1 MNRIYKLK
9 FDKRRNEL
17 VVVSEITA
25 GMGKEKSTGH
35 IADLA
40 ALSPFRKLLGT
51 LTPVA
56 LLTGLIAG
64 LLPAM
69 VLAADLPTGGQ
80 IVGGQGSIST
90 SGNQMTIHQQTQ
102 NMATNWHSF
111 DIGKNNTVQFVQP
124 DSSSVALNRV
134 TGASGSQIMG
144 TLKANGQ
151 VFILNPNGV
160 LFGKDARVNV
170 GGLVASTKNISTA
183 DFMKGQYSLSGSG
196 NPGAQV
202 VNQGSLTT
210 TKGGYIVL
218 AGERVSNSG
227 TVTTPGGKTVLAAG
241 KTVTLQLDNGG
252 LTSVSVNGSVVN
264 ALVENRGLI
273 SATNGQVYLTAKGQD
288 MLLNTVVNNSGTVE
302 AKGLASRGGEIVLNG
317 GDSGVVSQSGHLLA
331 GSQTGQGGKI
341 TLEGQNIHLAGG
353 SLTSATGKT
362 GGGEVYVGGG
372 WQGQD
377 SRIKNASKVV
387 MDKTAT
393 VDVSATDAGN
403 GGTAVL
409 WSDDYTNFRGTVLAK
424 GGALSGNGGRVET
437 SSHRNLQAYGEVDA
451 SARAGR
457 GGDWLLDP
465 TDVTIVGSG
474 VDTGIGSATADGTD
488 IFTPT
493 ASGAQIL
500 NSSIVNQLNAG
511 ANVTVKTSGTDT
523 EGQTGN
529 ITVNAG
535 IVKTSGADAKL
546 TLLADNNISTADNI
560 AISASSGKLNLDLLA
575 GNTTNNASITLGKFI
590 NISLNGGDFLA
601 GAANPDNAVSLTY
614 SNNGQIH
621 GGNVTLNLTR
631 GLNGYAYKVQADN
644 DLTINGPVNGGT
656 GWSVPLS
663 FIAGGNL
670 EMNSPTS
677 ISLNAAETTNGG
689 GKVVISGD
697 KGVSLSTTDGDI
709 LLSAASAATNSV
721 NVSSVNGAVAM
732 SSGGNLTLVCATVTH
747 GAGQDIT
754 LEAAGKNSARVNIT
768 GSTINSNGG
777 NISIDHAAEGQAMTI
792 LISGSTL
799 NTSATNDASHKG
811 NITLSAYNPNV
822 DLTVSSLTS
831 TVRNGGAMIEIG
843 NNSNLTG
850 DNIATVTT
858 QDGSNGKGL
867 PLYMHGATLQAD
879 GNISLS
885 GVASGGATPAQLELR
900 GGGNSLTSVNG
911 NISLISDKSGVWI
924 DATGSSR
931 ANITSGGNMTI
942 SGSGGNNR
950 GVEITNA
957 VVSASKNLNVTGS
970 TAGGVNNGNGS
981 FGGVFLSGNVDLH
994 SPNGSLTGAE
1004 SNKVFSYSGG
1014 VVFGGPFSGTPSD
1027 IVFDGNFSIAGTSDV
1042 GRGGMRSGAGIYY
1055 GGKANVTFCGGN
1067 FVIRGTGRNMSTG
1080 MSGARAFENYRTTSD
1095 VQYINLEGGA
1105 NLNIILN
1112 TAGTPSL
1119 MAQAQ
1124 LGLPGHTAGYVFSG
1138 NGNVSINASNRQYGP
1153 DSATIQLNSLN
1164 NVGLNGSF
1172 NVNATNGLGTAILI
1186 TGYTT
1191 INLANANITGTGG
1204 SKGGEGIKI
1213 NSARGTVNLNNVT
1226 LRGVSLQNNGID
1238 VSGNTPISVIN
1249 SVLNGTT
1256 SANGVGVRLTGGSS
1270 YILDGASIT
1279 GKSVNGSAVSMT
1291 GPFTVNNG
1299 TSVTGTATGSGS
1311 GVSATGSMV
1320 TAHGDSVQING
1331 TAVSGNGIIL
1341 VGNTVLT
1348 GARLTGNATTGTGLN
1363 VSGNATLTN
1372 ATVSGETQ
1380 TGTGAVVSGK
1390 LTADDTTQVTGKAT
1404 QDGGTGVTLNGAVT
1418 GGKVDGTATSGTAV
1432 QIADGGVLTNAV
1444 VTGNATTGTGLNV
1457 SGNATLTNA
1466 TLNGSADSGVG
1477 VNIAGN
1483 LTTDSAT
1490 QVNGLASGGTGVNL
1504 GASLTGASVKGTS
1517 DTGAGVQLADH
1528 AVVTGAI
1535 LNGSSTS
1542 GDGMAVTGNV
1552 TLDDTSA
1559 TALKAS
1565 STSGTGLRLADN
1577 ANVSIQTITSV
1588 TQAKKDADGNPVL
1601 DADGN
1606 AVMETITTQAPVI
1619 TPVTLTG
1626 TSVQGTGVA
1635 TEGNVSVS
1643 GVVLNGSTTAD
1654 TGTGVSLGGNLTIAD
1669 NISGVT
1675 AGATGNGTAL
1685 VVNNA
1690 SIHSDGYTDSGKDFV
1705 INASVSGSGTA
1716 IKIQGSSQLDEVVLN
1731 GTATGGG
1738 TAVELGG
1745 KVTGAN
1751 ITGTSDSGNAVQI
1764 ADGGVLTNAVVTGN
1778 ATTGTGVNVSGN
1790 ATLTNATVSGE
1801 TQTGT
1806 GAVVSGKL
1814 TADDTTQ
1821 VTGKATQD
1829 GGTGVTLN
1837 GTVTGGKVDG
1847 VSGQGTGLQ
1856 LADNAVVTD
1865 ATLKGTSTSGSG
1877 VAVTGNISLDDTT
1890 AAALN
1895 ATSGSGAGL
1904 SLEDS
1909 ANVSI
1914 VSITTVM
1921 QEKKGPDGN
1930 TVADATGNPVM
1941 ETITMTTPVTTPVTL
1956 TGISQSGS
1964 GVATSGNVSISGV
1977 VLNGSSTS
1985 AGGSGA
1991 TLGGNL
1997 TIADDISG
2005 ITVNAT
2011 GNGTGLVMDNV
2022 TVNADGYTS
2031 TGKNFVINASTSDSS
2046 GTAIRT
2052 QGNNQLAG
2060 VTLNGSA
2067 DNGGTA
2073 VVLGGQV
2080 SGASVTG
2087 TSDSGTAVR
2096 VSDTR
2101 LTNTVVTGNATGNGT
2116 GVALSGAVS
2125 LDKTTAEALNAVS
2138 SGGTGLSLE
2147 QSANVIVTGLDA
2159 ATTAE
2164 LKGISQSGSGITTA
2178 GNVAI
2183 RGIVL
2188 NGSTST
2194 SGVGVTL
2201 GGNLTIGDH
2210 VSRVTAGATGSGTAL
2225 VIDNA
2230 TLQAN
2235 GYAGT
2240 NKGPVILADASGTG
2254 GTAVK
2259 IQGDNQLNDV
2269 AIVGCATSDG
2279 GTGVLLDGQVTGA
2292 NISGTAGSGTAVV
2305 VTDGTI
2311 ISGGIV
2317 KGGSHSGTGLA
2328 TDGNVTLNNAL
2339 ISGDAQGDSGT
2350 GVSLNGSITG
2360 GTVNGTSTSGD
2371 AVRIKDALLT
2381 GTEVN
2386 GVSQSGAGV
2395 KTQGNVTLKSTGLS
2409 ATSENG
2415 ITDLDVSG
2423 ALNRDQYSVIN
2434 ADRIA
2439 GQENI
2444 HVLQPDTPP
2453 SPGEGGATGSG
2464 DNATPDTGDS
2474 GGVAGG
2480 DTGAGESGGAVTPP
2494 SGGTGGDAGNNG
2506 NTGSA
2511 TGSEGSLPDNN
2522 TAQPGGAPGPAI
2534 REQILVSALRQQ
2546 AVNAQ
2551 VTRMNQAAQDGFH
2564 SAATPVV
2571 PVTGYQAKPQNVEI
2585 SLCDGDS
2592 CQPESLDAARPAE
2605 GVVTSSGK

>member
-40 ALSPFRKLLGT
+40 SLSSFRKLLGT

-56 LLTGLIAG
+56 LLTGLISG

-183 DFMKGQYSLSGSG
+183 DFMKGQYTLSGNG

-210 TKGGYIVL
+210 AKGGYIVL

-227 TVTTPGGKTVLAAG
+227 TVTTPSGKTVLAAG

-273 SATNGQVYLTAKGQD
+273 SAPNGQVYLTAKGQD

-302 AKGLASRGGEIVLNG
+302 AKGLASRGGEIVLSG

-331 GSQTGQGGKI
+331 DSQTGQGGKI
-341 TLEGQNIHLAGG
+341 TLEGQNIHLSGG

-372 WQGQD
+372 WQGKD
-377 SRIKNASKVV
+377 SHIRNASKVV

-393 VDVSATDAGN
+393 ADVSATDAGN

-424 GGALSGNGGRVET
+424 GGSQSGNGGRVET
-437 SSHRNLQAYGEVDA
+437 SSHRNLHAYGEVDA
-451 SARAGR
+451 SARAGH

-465 TDVTIVGSG
+465 TDVTIVSTGGGNISETG
-474 VDTGIGSATADGTD
+474 KGTASSLDTDTD
-488 IFTPT
+488 HIFSPN
-493 ASGAQIL
+493 ASGAAIL
-500 NSSIVNQLNAG
+500 NSSIENQLNAG
-511 ANVTVKTSGTDT
+511 TNVTVKTSGTDT

-529 ITVNAG
+529 ITVNAS
-535 IVKTSGADAKL
+535 IVKTAGADAKL

-560 AISASSGKLNLDLLA
+560 AIGATTGKLNLDLLA

-631 GLNGYAYKVQADN
+631 GLNGYAYKVQADD
-644 DLTINGPVNGGT
+644 DLTINGPVNGNT
-656 GWSVPLS
+656 GWSIPLS

-831 TVRNGGAMIEIG
+831 TVRNGGAMIDIG

-850 DNIATVTT
+850 DNITTVAT

-879 GNISLS
+879 GDISLS
-885 GVASGGATPAQLELR
+885 GVSTGGATPAQLELR
-900 GGGNSLTSVNG
+900 GAGNSLKSTSG
-911 NISLISDKSGVWI
+911 DISLISDKSGVWI
-924 DATGSSR
+924 NATGSSR
-931 ANITSGGNMTI
+931 ANITSGGNITI
-942 SGSGGNNR
+942 SGNGGKKQ
-950 GVEITNA
+950 GVEVTNA
-957 VVSASKNLNVTGS
+957 IVSAHNNMNITGIS
-970 TAGGVNNGNGS
+970 SGNGNPS
-981 FGGVFLSGNVDLH
+981 TKHGGVFLFGNVSFSAQNGTLTGMENTSGLGSGIVMGLLYSGNTNL
-994 SPNGSLTGAE
+994 SFNGSF
-1004 SNKVFSYSGG
+1004 NING
-1014 VVFGGPFSGTPSD
+1014 VVNTTTHNGSPD
-1027 IVFDGNFSIAGTSDV
+1027 A
-1042 GRGGMRSGAGIYY
+1042 AGIYY
-1055 GGKANVTFCGGN
+1055 SGPTNISFSRGN
-1067 FVIRGTGRNMSTG
+1067 SVIEGRGNNMILG
-1080 MSGARAFENYRTTSD
+1080 M
-1095 VQYINLEGGA
+1095 GGA
-1105 NLNIILN
+1105 YTTAPQTIRNITLDNANLTMNLFSDSAFALN
-1112 TAGTPSL
+1112 QISEVSGTNYSV
-1119 MAQAQ
+1119 
-1124 LGLPGHTAGYVFSG
+1124 GLVFSG
-1138 NGNVSINASNRQYGP
+1138 NGNVSISGHNN
-1153 DSATIQLNSLN
+1153 DSDNQTMRLNYLDN
-1164 NVGLNGSF
+1164 TNLNGSF
-1172 NVNATNGLGTAILI
+1172 SVNAFNESGTAIILH
-1186 TGYTT
+1186 GKLNAGLVNAS
-1191 INLANANITGTGG
+1191 INGT
-1204 SKGGEGIKI
+1204 SGGEGY
-1213 NSARGTVNLNNVT
+1213 
-1226 LRGVSLQNNGID
+1226 GVQITTT
-1238 VSGNTPISVIN
+1238 SGNTSLGSSTITGISNTGDGIYIGGRN
-1249 SVLNGTT
+1249 IIITEGRLNGT
-1256 SANGVGVRLTGGSS
+1256 SLSGNKAGVALAGGSNFTLGDVS
-1270 YILDGASIT
+1270 VTGAAADGSAI
-1279 GKSVNGSAVSMT
+1279 SVNGT
-1291 GPFTVNNG
+1291 LTVNNG
-1299 TSVTGTATGSGS
+1299 TSLEGRATGSGN
-1311 GVSATGSMV
+1311 GVT
-1320 TAHGDSVQING
+1320 
-1331 TAVSGNGIIL
+1331 VSGNLTTANGGGIIL
-1341 VGNTVLT
+1341 N
-1348 GARLTGNATTGTGLN
+1348 
-1363 VSGNATLTN
+1363 
-1372 ATVSGETQ
+1372 
-1380 TGTGAVVSGK
+1380 
-1390 LTADDTTQVTGKAT
+1390 
-1404 QDGGTGVTLNGAVT
+1404 
-1418 GGKVDGTATSGTAV
+1418 GTATSG
-1432 QIADGGVLTNAV
+1432 DGIKVDGDTTLTNAV
-1444 VTGNATTGTGLNV
+1444 
-1457 SGNATLTNA
+1457 
-1466 TLNGSADSGVG
+1466 LNGSADSGTG

-1483 LTTDSAT
+1483 LTTDRAT
-1490 QVNGLASGGTGVNL
+1490 QVSGHAASGTGVRL
-1504 GASLTGASVKGTS
+1504 GAELAGASVKGSS
-1517 DTGAGVQLADH
+1517 DTGTGLQLADN
-1528 AVVTGAI
+1528 AVVTEAVLSGTSA
-1535 LNGSSTS
+1535 S
-1542 GDGMAVTGNV
+1542 GDGVAFTGKV
-1552 TLDDTSA
+1552 MLDDTSA
-1559 TALKAS
+1559 GALNAS
-1565 STSGTGLRLADN
+1565 STSGTGLKLADN

-1606 AVMETITTQAPVI
+1606 AVMETVTTQAPVI
-1619 TPVTLTG
+1619 TPVTLPG

-1643 GVVLNGSTTAD
+1643 GVVLNGGTTAD

-1669 NISGVT
+1669 DISGVT

-1716 IKIQGSSQLDEVVLN
+1716 IKTQGSSQLDEVMFN

-1745 KVTGAN
+1745 QVTGAN
-1751 ITGTSDSGNAVQI
+1751 I
-1764 ADGGVLTNAVVTGN
+1764 
-1778 ATTGTGVNVSGN
+1778 
-1790 ATLTNATVSGE
+1790 
-1801 TQTGT
+1801 
-1806 GAVVSGKL
+1806 
-1814 TADDTTQ
+1814 
-1821 VTGKATQD
+1821 
-1829 GGTGVTLN
+1829 
-1837 GTVTGGKVDG
+1837 
-1847 VSGQGTGLQ
+1847 
-1856 LADNAVVTD
+1856 
-1865 ATLKGTSTSGSG
+1865 
-1877 VAVTGNISLDDTT
+1877 
-1890 AAALN
+1890 
-1895 ATSGSGAGL
+1895 
-1904 SLEDS
+1904 
-1909 ANVSI
+1909 
-1914 VSITTVM
+1914 
-1921 QEKKGPDGN
+1921 
-1930 TVADATGNPVM
+1930 
-1941 ETITMTTPVTTPVTL
+1941 
-1956 TGISQSGS
+1956 
-1964 GVATSGNVSISGV
+1964 
-1977 VLNGSSTS
+1977 
-1985 AGGSGA
+1985 
-1991 TLGGNL
+1991 
-1997 TIADDISG
+1997 
-2005 ITVNAT
+2005 
-2011 GNGTGLVMDNV
+2011 
-2022 TVNADGYTS
+2022 
-2031 TGKNFVINASTSDSS
+2031 
-2046 GTAIRT
+2046 
-2052 QGNNQLAG
+2052 
-2060 VTLNGSA
+2060 
-2067 DNGGTA
+2067 
-2073 VVLGGQV
+2073 
-2080 SGASVTG
+2080 TG

-2096 VSDTR
+2096 VSDAR

-2147 QSANVIVTGLDA
+2147 QSANVSVAGLDA
-2159 ATTAE
+2159 VSTAE
-2164 LKGISQSGSGITTA
+2164 LKGLSQSGSGITTA

-2188 NGSTST
+2188 NGSAST
-2194 SGVGVTL
+2194 DSGVGVTL
-2201 GGNLTIGDH
+2201 GGNLTIGDD
-2210 VSRVTAGATGSGTAL
+2210 VSRVTAGTTGSSTAL

-2240 NKGPVILADASGTG
+2240 NKGPVILADASGAG
-2254 GTAVK
+2254 GTAVR

-2269 AIVGCATSDG
+2269 AIVGNASPDG
-2279 GTGVLLDGQVTGA
+2279 GTGVLLGGQVTGA
-2292 NISGTAGSGTAVV
+2292 NILGTAGSGTGVV
-2305 VTDGTI
+2305 VTDGTLMD
-2311 ISGGIV
+2311 GGTV
-2317 KGGSHSGTGLA
+2317 KGRSRNGTGLA
-2328 TDGNVTLNNAL
+2328 ADGNVTLNHAL
-2339 ISGDAQGDSGT
+2339 ISGDAQGDGGT

-2386 GVSQSGAGV
+2386 GVSQSGAGI
-2395 KTQGNVTLKSTGLS
+2395 KTQGNVTLSGVDLS
-2409 ATSENG
+2409 AASENG
-2415 ITDLDVSG
+2415 KAALDVSG
-2423 ALNRDQYSVIN
+2423 TLNHDQNTVMR
-2434 ADRIA
+2434 ADRVV

-2444 HVLQPDTPP
+2444 HELQPDTPP
-2453 SPGEGGATGSG
+2453 SPEEGG
-2464 DNATPDTGDS
+2464 N
-2474 GGVAGG
+2474 
-2480 DTGAGESGGAVTPP
+2480 
-2494 SGGTGGDAGNNG
+2494 AGNNG

-2511 TGSEGSLPDNN
+2511 TGGEGSIPENNVAQRGEAIGPD
-2522 TAQPGGAPGPAI
+2522 I
-2534 REQILVSALRQQ
+2534 RGQMTGQMFVSALHRQ

-2585 SLCDGDS
+2585 SLCDEDS

>member
-273 SATNGQVYLTAKGQD
+273 SASNGQVYLTAKGQD
-288 MLLNTVVNNSGTVE
+288 MLLNTVVNNSGTIE
-302 AKGLASRGGEIVLNG
+302 AKGLVSRGGEIVLNG
-317 GDSGVVSQSGHLLA
+317 GDSGVVSQSGQLLA
-331 GSQTGQGGKI
+331 DSQTGQGGKI
-341 TLEGQNIHLAGG
+341 TLEGQNIHLSGG

-372 WQGQD
+372 WQGKD
-377 SRIKNASKVV
+377 SRIRNASKVV

-393 VDVSATDAGN
+393 VDVSATEAGN

-424 GGALSGNGGRVET
+424 GGAQSGNGGRVET

-451 SARAGR
+451 SARAGY

-465 TDVTIVGSG
+465 TDVTIVSTGGGNISETG
-474 VDTGIGSATADGTD
+474 KGTTSSLDTDTD
-488 IFTPT
+488 HIFSPN
-493 ASGAQIL
+493 ASGAAIL
-500 NSSIVNQLNAG
+500 NSSIENQLNAG
-511 ANVTVKTSGTDT
+511 TNVTVKTSGTETD
-523 EGQTGN
+523 EQTGN
-529 ITVNAG
+529 ITVNAN
-535 IVKTSGADAKL
+535 IVKASGADTKL

-560 AISASSGKLNLDLLA
+560 AIGATTGKLNLDLLA

-601 GAANPDNAVSLTY
+601 GAANPANAVSLTY

-631 GLNGYAYKVQADN
+631 GLSGYAYKVQADN
-644 DLTINGPVNGGT
+644 NLTINGPVSGST
-656 GWSVPLS
+656 GWAAPLS

-689 GKVVISGD
+689 GRVVISGD

-732 SSGGNLTLVCATVTH
+732 SSGGNLTLVCATVAS
-747 GAGQDIT
+747 GAGRDVT
-754 LEAAGKNSARVNIT
+754 LNAAGKNSARVNIT

-777 NISIDHAAEGQAMTI
+777 NISIDHAAEGQAMTM

-822 DLTVSSLTS
+822 DLTVSSLVS

-850 DNIATVTT
+850 DNITTLTT

-867 PLYMHGATLQAD
+867 PLYMHGASLQAD

-885 GVASGGATPAQLELR
+885 GVSTGGATPAQLELR
-900 GGGNSLTSVNG
+900 GGGNTLNSVNG
-911 NISLISDKSGVWI
+911 NISLISDKSGVLI
-924 DATGSSR
+924 NATGSSR
-931 ANITSGGNMTI
+931 ANIISGGNITI
-942 SGSGGNNR
+942 SGNGGSALGVGIINASINATGNMNITGNSSSG
-950 GVEITNA
+950 
-957 VVSASKNLNVTGS
+957 VS
-970 TAGGVNNGNGS
+970 NGNGS
-981 FGGVFLSGNVDLH
+981 YGGVFLSGSVNLH
-994 SPNGSLTGAE
+994 SPNGSLAGTNT
-1004 SNKVFSYSGG
+1004 NKNLNYSGG
-1014 VVFGGPFSGTPSD
+1014 LVFGGPFSGVASN
-1027 IVFDGNFSIAGTSDV
+1027 IVFDGNFNLTGSSDI
-1042 GRGGMRSGAGIYY
+1042 GKNYLSAAGIYY
-1055 GGKANVTFCGGN
+1055 GGKANVTFSGGN
-1067 FVIRGTGRNMSTG
+1067 SVIRGTGKGFSAG
-1080 MSGARAFENYRTTSD
+1080 MSGARAFEGYRTTSD
-1095 VQYINLEGGA
+1095 VQYIKLESGA
-1105 NLNIILN
+1105 NLNVILK
-1112 TAGTPSL
+1112 AGSVPALLVSVES
-1119 MAQAQ
+1119 
-1124 LGLPGHTAGYVFSG
+1124 GFPNHTAGYVFSG
-1138 NGNVSINASNRQYGP
+1138 DGNVSINASNAGFGP
-1153 DSATIQLNSLN
+1153 DSSTLQVNSLDN
-1164 NVGLNGSF
+1164 TGLNGSF
-1172 NVNATNGLGTAILI
+1172 NVNATNALGTGILI
-1186 TGYTT
+1186 SGYTSL
-1191 INLANANITGTGG
+1191 NLVNATITGSGG
-1204 SKGGEGIKI
+1204 SRNGQGIVI
-1213 NSARGTVNLNNVT
+1213 NSKKGTVNLNNVT
-1226 LRGVSLQNNGID
+1226 LRGISSQNNGIN
-1238 VSGNTPISVIN
+1238 VSGNIPVNMTN
-1249 SVLNGTT
+1249 SVLNGTA
-1256 SANGVGVRLTGGSS
+1256 SANGVGVRLAGGSN
-1270 YILDGASIT
+1270 YILDGTSVT
-1279 GKSVNGSAVSMT
+1279 GVSANGSAVSMT
-1291 GPFTVNNG
+1291 GPLTVNNG
-1299 TSVTGTATGSGS
+1299 TSVTGTAAGKGN
-1311 GVSATGSMV
+1311 GVSVSGNLATVSGN
-1320 TAHGDSVQING
+1320 GIQITG
-1331 TAVSGNGIIL
+1331 TAVSGNG
-1341 VGNTVLT
+1341 VVVTGNTVLA
-1348 GARLTGNATTGTGLN
+1348 GAKLTGNATTGTGLN

-1380 TGTGAVVSGK
+1380 TGTGAVVSGT
-1390 LTADDTTQVTGKAT
+1390 LTADNTTQVTGAAT
-1404 QDGGTGVTLNGAVT
+1404 QDGGTGVKLGGTVT
-1418 GGKVDGTATSGTAV
+1418 GGKVDGTATSGNAV
-1432 QIADGGVLTNAV
+1432 QITDGGALTNAV

-1457 SGNATLTNA
+1457 S
-1466 TLNGSADSGVG
+1466 D
-1477 VNIAGN
+1477 
-1483 LTTDSAT
+1483 
-1490 QVNGLASGGTGVNL
+1490 
-1504 GASLTGASVKGTS
+1504 
-1517 DTGAGVQLADH
+1517 
-1528 AVVTGAI
+1528 
-1535 LNGSSTS
+1535 
-1542 GDGMAVTGNV
+1542 
-1552 TLDDTSA
+1552 
-1559 TALKAS
+1559 
-1565 STSGTGLRLADN
+1565 
-1577 ANVSIQTITSV
+1577 
-1588 TQAKKDADGNPVL
+1588 
-1601 DADGN
+1601 
-1606 AVMETITTQAPVI
+1606 
-1619 TPVTLTG
+1619 
-1626 TSVQGTGVA
+1626 
-1635 TEGNVSVS
+1635 
-1643 GVVLNGSTTAD
+1643 
-1654 TGTGVSLGGNLTIAD
+1654 
-1669 NISGVT
+1669 
-1675 AGATGNGTAL
+1675 
-1685 VVNNA
+1685 
-1690 SIHSDGYTDSGKDFV
+1690 
-1705 INASVSGSGTA
+1705 
-1716 IKIQGSSQLDEVVLN
+1716 
-1731 GTATGGG
+1731 
-1738 TAVELGG
+1738 
-1745 KVTGAN
+1745 
-1751 ITGTSDSGNAVQI
+1751 
-1764 ADGGVLTNAVVTGN
+1764 
-1778 ATTGTGVNVSGN
+1778 N

-1806 GAVVSGKL
+1806 GAVVNGKL

-1829 GGTGVTLN
+1829 GGTGVKLG

-1847 VSGQGTGLQ
+1847 VSRQGTGLQ

-1914 VSITTVM
+1914 VSITTVT

-1930 TVADATGNPVM
+1930 TVTDATGNPVM

-1997 TIADDISG
+1997 TIADNISG

-2011 GNGTGLVMDNV
+2011 GNGTGLVVDNV

-2031 TGKNFVINASTSDSS
+2031 TGKDFVINSSTSDSG

-2096 VSDTR
+2096 VSDAGLR
-2101 LTNTVVTGNATGNGT
+2101 NTVITGNATGNGT

-2201 GGNLTIGDH
+2201 GGNLTIDDH
-2210 VSRVTAGATGSGTAL
+2210 VSRVTAGATGNGTAL

-2235 GYAGT
+2235 GYAGK
-2240 NKGPVILADASGTG
+2240 NKGPVILATASEAG

-2269 AIVGCATSDG
+2269 AIVGNASPDG

-2311 ISGGIV
+2311 INGGTV
-2317 KGGSHSGTGLA
+2317 KGRSHNGTGLA
-2328 TDGNVTLNNAL
+2328 ADGNVTLNHAL

-2350 GVSLNGSITG
+2350 GVKI
-2360 GTVNGTSTSGD
+2360 
-2371 AVRIKDALLT
+2371 
-2381 GTEVN
+2381 
-2386 GVSQSGAGV
+2386 
-2395 KTQGNVTLKSTGLS
+2395 QGNVTLKSTELS

-2415 ITDLDVSG
+2415 VADLDVSG
-2423 ALNRDQYSVIN
+2423 SLSYDQLSVIN
-2434 ADRIA
+2434 ADRVA
-2439 GQENI
+2439 GRENI
-2444 HVLQPDTPP
+2444 HGPQPDTPP
-2453 SPGEGGATGSG
+2453 SPGGNGNGGNTV
-2464 DNATPDTGDS
+2464 PDTGGEGSVTGNNS
-2474 GGVAGG
+2474 GTA
-2480 DTGAGESGGAVTPP
+2480 ESGGGVTP
-2494 SGGTGGDAGNNG
+2494 S
-2506 NTGSA
+2506 
-2511 TGSEGSLPDNN
+2511 
-2522 TAQPGGAPGPAI
+2522 PG
-2534 REQILVSALRQQ
+2534 
-2546 AVNAQ
+2546 
-2551 VTRMNQAAQDGFH
+2551 
-2564 SAATPVV
+2564 
-2571 PVTGYQAKPQNVEI
+2571 
-2585 SLCDGDS
+2585 
-2592 CQPESLDAARPAE
+2592 E
-2605 GVVTSSGK
+2605 GVDTGRGGYGEWR

>member
-40 ALSPFRKLLGT
+40 SLSSFRKLLGT

-56 LLTGLIAG
+56 LLTGLISG

-183 DFMKGQYSLSGSG
+183 DFMKGQYTLSGNG

-210 TKGGYIVL
+210 AKGGYIVL

-227 TVTTPGGKTVLAAG
+227 TVTTPSGKTVLAAG

-273 SATNGQVYLTAKGQD
+273 SASNGQVYLTAKGQD
-288 MLLNTVVNNSGTVE
+288 MLLNTVVNNSGTIE
-302 AKGLASRGGEIVLNG
+302 AKGLVSRGGEIVLNG
-317 GDSGVVSQSGHLLA
+317 GDSGVVSQSGQLLA
-331 GSQTGQGGKI
+331 DSQTGQGGKI
-341 TLEGQNIHLAGG
+341 TLEGQNIHLSGG

-372 WQGQD
+372 WQGKD
-377 SRIKNASKVV
+377 SHIRNASKVV

-451 SARAGR
+451 SARAGH

-465 TDVTIVGSG
+465 TDVTIVSTGGGNISETG
-474 VDTGIGSATADGTD
+474 KGTTSSLDTDTD
-488 IFTPT
+488 HIFSPN
-493 ASGAQIL
+493 ASGAAIL
-500 NSSIVNQLNAG
+500 NSSIENQLNAG
-511 ANVTVKTSGTDT
+511 TNVTVKTSGTETD
-523 EGQTGN
+523 GQTGN
-529 ITVNAG
+529 ITVNAS
-535 IVKTSGADAKL
+535 IVKTSGVDTKL

-560 AISASSGKLNLDLLA
+560 AIGATTGKLNLDLLA

-822 DLTVSSLTS
+822 DLTVSSLTR

-850 DNIATVTT
+850 DNITTVAT

-867 PLYMHGATLQAD
+867 PLYMHGASLQAD

-885 GVASGGATPAQLELR
+885 GVATGSATPAQLELR
-900 GGGNSLTSVNG
+900 GAGNTLTSVNG
-911 NISLISDKSGVWI
+911 NISLISNKSGVLI
-924 DATGSSR
+924 NATGSSR
-931 ANITSGGNMTI
+931 ANIASGGNITI
-942 SGSGGNNR
+942 SGSGGTKQ
-950 GVEITNA
+950 GVEVTNA
-957 VVSASKNLNVTGS
+957 IVNALHNINITGIS
-970 TAGGVNNGNGS
+970 SGNGNETTKHGGIFLFGNVSFSAQNGTLTGMENTSGFGSGIVMGLLYDGNTNLSFDGS
-981 FGGVFLSGNVDLH
+981 FNI
-994 SPNGSLTGAE
+994 
-1004 SNKVFSYSGG
+1004 KG
-1014 VVFGGPFSGTPSD
+1014 VVNTTTHNASPD
-1027 IVFDGNFSIAGTSDV
+1027 A
-1042 GRGGMRSGAGIYY
+1042 AGIYY
-1055 GGKANVTFCGGN
+1055 NGPTNITFSGGDSVIEGRGN
-1067 FVIRGTGRNMSTG
+1067 NMILG
-1080 MSGARAFENYRTTSD
+1080 M
-1095 VQYINLEGGA
+1095 GGA
-1105 NLNIILN
+1105 YTTAPRTIRNITLTDANLTMNLFADSAFALN
-1112 TAGTPSL
+1112 QISETPGKSYSV
-1119 MAQAQ
+1119 
-1124 LGLPGHTAGYVFSG
+1124 GLAFFG
-1138 NGNVSINASNRQYGP
+1138 NGNVSINGHNNDIDNQTMR
-1153 DSATIQLNSLN
+1153 LNYLN
-1164 NVGLNGSF
+1164 NTNLNGSF
-1172 NVNATNGLGTAILI
+1172 SVNATNDSGYAIFLHGKLNAGLVNASINGNSGGGRSGVQII
-1186 TGYTT
+1186 TT
-1191 INLANANITGTGG
+1191 
-1204 SKGGEGIKI
+1204 
-1213 NSARGTVNLNNVT
+1213 
-1226 LRGVSLQNNGID
+1226 
-1238 VSGNTPISVIN
+1238 SGNTSLGNNTITGVSKTGNGIYIGGN
-1249 SVLNGTT
+1249 NITITDGVLNGTSLSGNRAGVVLAGGSNFT
-1256 SANGVGVRLTGGSS
+1256 LDGVSVIGNAANGSGV
-1270 YILDGASIT
+1270 
-1279 GKSVNGSAVSMT
+1279 SVNGT
-1291 GPFTVNNG
+1291 LTVNNG
-1299 TSVTGTATGSGS
+1299 SSLKGVATGSGN
-1311 GVSATGSMV
+1311 GVT
-1320 TAHGDSVQING
+1320 
-1331 TAVSGNGIIL
+1331 VSGNLTTANGGGIIL
-1341 VGNTVLT
+1341 N
-1348 GARLTGNATTGTGLN
+1348 
-1363 VSGNATLTN
+1363 
-1372 ATVSGETQ
+1372 
-1380 TGTGAVVSGK
+1380 
-1390 LTADDTTQVTGKAT
+1390 
-1404 QDGGTGVTLNGAVT
+1404 
-1418 GGKVDGTATSGTAV
+1418 GTATSG
-1432 QIADGGVLTNAV
+1432 DGIKVGGDTSLV
-1444 VTGNATTGTGLNV
+1444 
-1457 SGNATLTNA
+1457 NA

-1504 GASLTGASVKGTS
+1504 GASLTGASVKGSS
-1517 DTGAGVQLADH
+1517 DT
-1528 AVVTGAI
+1528 
-1535 LNGSSTS
+1535 
-1542 GDGMAVTGNV
+1542 
-1552 TLDDTSA
+1552 
-1559 TALKAS
+1559 
-1565 STSGTGLRLADN
+1565 
-1577 ANVSIQTITSV
+1577 
-1588 TQAKKDADGNPVL
+1588 
-1601 DADGN
+1601 
-1606 AVMETITTQAPVI
+1606 
-1619 TPVTLTG
+1619 
-1626 TSVQGTGVA
+1626 
-1635 TEGNVSVS
+1635 
-1643 GVVLNGSTTAD
+1643 
-1654 TGTGVSLGGNLTIAD
+1654 
-1669 NISGVT
+1669 
-1675 AGATGNGTAL
+1675 
-1685 VVNNA
+1685 
-1690 SIHSDGYTDSGKDFV
+1690 
-1705 INASVSGSGTA
+1705 
-1716 IKIQGSSQLDEVVLN
+1716 
-1731 GTATGGG
+1731 
-1738 TAVELGG
+1738 
-1745 KVTGAN
+1745 
-1751 ITGTSDSGNAVQI
+1751 
-1764 ADGGVLTNAVVTGN
+1764 
-1778 ATTGTGVNVSGN
+1778 
-1790 ATLTNATVSGE
+1790 
-1801 TQTGT
+1801 
-1806 GAVVSGKL
+1806 
-1814 TADDTTQ
+1814 
-1821 VTGKATQD
+1821 
-1829 GGTGVTLN
+1829 
-1837 GTVTGGKVDG
+1837 
-1847 VSGQGTGLQ
+1847 GTGLQ
-1856 LADNAVVTD
+1856 LADNAVVTE
-1865 ATLKGTSTSGSG
+1865 AVLSGNSASGDG

-1914 VSITTVM
+1914 VSITTVT

-1930 TVADATGNPVM
+1930 TVTDATGNPVM

-2011 GNGTGLVMDNV
+2011 GNGTGLVVDNV
-2022 TVNADGYTS
+2022 TVNTDGYTS
-2031 TGKNFVINASTSDSS
+2031 TGKNFVINASTSDIG

-2210 VSRVTAGATGSGTAL
+2210 VSRVTAGATGNGTAL

-2235 GYAGT
+2235 GYAGK
-2240 NKGPVILADASGTG
+2240 NKVPVILATASEAG

-2269 AIVGCATSDG
+2269 AIVGNASPDG

-2292 NISGTAGSGTAVV
+2292 NILGTAGSGTGVV
-2305 VTDGTI
+2305 VTDGTLMD
-2311 ISGGIV
+2311 GGTV
-2317 KGGSHSGTGLA
+2317 KGRSHNGTGLA
-2328 TDGNVTLNNAL
+2328 AGGNVTLNHAL
-2339 ISGDAQGDSGT
+2339 ISGEAQGDGGT

-2386 GVSQSGAGV
+2386 GVSQSGAGI
-2395 KTQGNVTLKSTGLS
+2395 KTQGNVTLSGVDLS
-2409 ATSENG
+2409 AASENG
-2415 ITDLDVSG
+2415 KAALDVSG
-2423 ALNRDQYSVIN
+2423 TLNHDQNTVMR
-2434 ADRIA
+2434 ADRVV

-2444 HVLQPDTPP
+2444 HELQPDTPP

-2464 DNATPDTGDS
+2464 GNTTPDTGDS
-2474 GGVAGG
+2474 GGVAGS
-2480 DTGAGESGGAVTPP
+2480 DTGSGESGETVTPP
-2494 SGGTGGDAGNNG
+2494 PGGNGGDAGNNG

-2511 TGSEGSLPDNN
+2511 TGGEGSIPENNVAQRGEAIGPD
-2522 TAQPGGAPGPAI
+2522 I
-2534 REQILVSALRQQ
+2534 RGQMTGQMFVSALHRQ

-2551 VTRMNQAAQDGFH
+2551 VTRMNQATQDGFH

>member
-40 ALSPFRKLLGT
+40 SLSSFRKLLGT

-56 LLTGLIAG
+56 LLTGLISG

-160 LFGKDARVNV
+160 LFGKNARVDV

-183 DFMKGQYSLSGSG
+183 DFMKGQYTLSGEG

-202 VNQGSLTT
+202 INQGSLTT
-210 TKGGYIVL
+210 SKGGYIVL

-241 KTVTLQLDNGG
+241 KTVTLQLDNSG

-302 AKGLASRGGEIVLNG
+302 AKGLASRGGEIVLSG

-331 GSQTGQGGKI
+331 DSQTGRGGKI
-341 TLEGQNIHLAGG
+341 TLEGQNIHLAGN

-372 WQGQD
+372 WQGKD
-377 SRIKNASKVV
+377 SRIRNASKVV

-424 GGALSGNGGRVET
+424 GGAQSGNGGRVET
-437 SSHRNLQAYGEVDA
+437 SSHQNLQASGTVDA
-451 SARAGR
+451 SSPSGK
-457 GGDWLLDP
+457 GGEWLLDP

-474 VDTGIGSATADGTD
+474 ADSNIDSTTNAGT
-488 IFTPT
+488 FTPT

-500 NSSIVNQLNAG
+500 NSSIVNQLNTG
-511 ANVTVKTSGTDT
+511 TSVTVKTSGVDVT
-523 EGQTGN
+523 GQTGN
-529 ITVNAG
+529 ITVNAN
-535 IVKTSGADAKL
+535 IVKTAGADAKL
-546 TLLADNNISTADNI
+546 TLIADNNITTNKSISIGAST
-560 AISASSGKLNLDLLA
+560 GKLDLDLLA
-575 GNTTNNASITLGKFI
+575 GNTTNNASVVLGQNI

-601 GAANPDNAVSLTY
+601 GAANPVNAVSLTY

-631 GLNGYAYKVQADN
+631 GLSGYAYKVQADN
-644 DLTINGPVNGGT
+644 NLTINGPVSGNT
-656 GWSVPLS
+656 GWKVPLS
-663 FIAGGNL
+663 FIAGGAL
-670 EMNSPTS
+670 EINSPTS
-677 ISLNAAETTNGG
+677 ISLSATDTANGG
-689 GKVVISGD
+689 AQVMIKAGGNVSLNSKTGITIQAANTNNVNINSD
-697 KGVSLSTTDGDI
+697 KG
-709 LLSAASAATNSV
+709 
-721 NVSSVNGAVAM
+721 
-732 SSGGNLTLVCATVTH
+732 
-747 GAGQDIT
+747 DIT
-754 LEAAGKNSARVNIT
+754 LKADNGSVLISGATSASKANIIGGNITISGNGGSALGVGIINTSINATGNMNIT
-768 GSTINSNGG
+768 GST
-777 NISIDHAAEGQAMTI
+777 
-792 LISGSTL
+792 
-799 NTSATNDASHKG
+799 
-811 NITLSAYNPNV
+811 
-822 DLTVSSLTS
+822 
-831 TVRNGGAMIEIG
+831 
-843 NNSNLTG
+843 TG
-850 DNIATVTT
+850 
-858 QDGSNGKGL
+858 
-867 PLYMHGATLQAD
+867 
-879 GNISLS
+879 
-885 GVASGGATPAQLELR
+885 
-900 GGGNSLTSVNG
+900 
-911 NISLISDKSGVWI
+911 
-924 DATGSSR
+924 
-931 ANITSGGNMTI
+931 
-942 SGSGGNNR
+942 
-950 GVEITNA
+950 
-957 VVSASKNLNVTGS
+957 
-970 TAGGVNNGNGS
+970 GGVNSGARYGGIYL
-981 FGGVFLSGNVDLH
+981 FGDVDFH
-994 SPNGSLTGAE
+994 SPNGSLVGNETNMVA
-1004 SNKVFSYSGG
+1004 NNSGG
-1014 VVFGGPFSGTPSD
+1014 MVVGSLSLGRTSN
-1027 IVFDGNFSIAGTSDV
+1027 ILFDGNFTVTGTSNV
-1042 GRGGMRSGAGIYY
+1042 GVTFQRAGAGLYY
-1055 GGKANVTFCGGN
+1055 NGNTNITFSGGN
-1067 FVIRGTGRNMSTG
+1067 SVMNLTGKNYSSSV
-1080 MSGARAFENYRTTSD
+1080 SGILSAYTTND
-1095 VQYINLEGGA
+1095 PQYIKLTDGA
-1105 NLNIILN
+1105 NLAMNLVSDKIS
-1112 TAGTPSL
+1112 AL
-1119 MAQAQ
+1119 MPATTMGSAK
-1124 LGLPGHTAGYVFSG
+1124 HAAGYVFSG
-1138 NGNVSINASNRQYGP
+1138 KGNVTIDARNNGSGP
-1153 DSATIQLNSLN
+1153 DSDTLHINLLN
-1164 NVGLNGSF
+1164 NTGLDGTF
-1172 NVNATNGLGTAILI
+1172 TVNATNNAGTAISI
-1186 TGYTT
+1186 GGNT
-1191 INLANANITGTGG
+1191 NVSLANATITGI
-1204 SKGGEGIKI
+1204 SKGNGVGIKI
-1213 NSARGTVNLNNVT
+1213 NSTKGKIDLNNIT
-1226 LRGVSLQNNGID
+1226 LNGISSRGNGID
-1238 VSGNTPISVIN
+1238 VSGNIPVNMTN
-1249 SVLNGTT
+1249 SVLNGTA
-1256 SANGVGVRLTGGSS
+1256 SANGVGVRLAGSS
-1270 YILDGASIT
+1270 NYILDGTSVT
-1279 GKSVNGSAVSMT
+1279 GVSANGSAVSMT
-1291 GPFTVNNG
+1291 GPLTVNNG
-1299 TSVTGTATGSGS
+1299 TSVTGTAAGKGN
-1311 GVSATGSMV
+1311 GVSVSGNLATVSGN
-1320 TAHGDSVQING
+1320 GIQISG
-1331 TAVSGNGIIL
+1331 TAVSGSGIVL

-1348 GARLTGNATTGTGLN
+1348 GASLTGNSTTGTGL
-1363 VSGNATLTN
+1363 
-1372 ATVSGETQ
+1372 
-1380 TGTGAVVSGK
+1380 
-1390 LTADDTTQVTGKAT
+1390 
-1404 QDGGTGVTLNGAVT
+1404 
-1418 GGKVDGTATSGTAV
+1418 
-1432 QIADGGVLTNAV
+1432 
-1444 VTGNATTGTGLNV
+1444 
-1457 SGNATLTNA
+1457 
-1466 TLNGSADSGVG
+1466 
-1477 VNIAGN
+1477 
-1483 LTTDSAT
+1483 
-1490 QVNGLASGGTGVNL
+1490 
-1504 GASLTGASVKGTS
+1504 
-1517 DTGAGVQLADH
+1517 
-1528 AVVTGAI
+1528 
-1535 LNGSSTS
+1535 
-1542 GDGMAVTGNV
+1542 
-1552 TLDDTSA
+1552 
-1559 TALKAS
+1559 
-1565 STSGTGLRLADN
+1565 
-1577 ANVSIQTITSV
+1577 
-1588 TQAKKDADGNPVL
+1588 
-1601 DADGN
+1601 
-1606 AVMETITTQAPVI
+1606 
-1619 TPVTLTG
+1619 
-1626 TSVQGTGVA
+1626 
-1635 TEGNVSVS
+1635 
-1643 GVVLNGSTTAD
+1643 
-1654 TGTGVSLGGNLTIAD
+1654 
-1669 NISGVT
+1669 
-1675 AGATGNGTAL
+1675 
-1685 VVNNA
+1685 
-1690 SIHSDGYTDSGKDFV
+1690 
-1705 INASVSGSGTA
+1705 
-1716 IKIQGSSQLDEVVLN
+1716 
-1731 GTATGGG
+1731 
-1738 TAVELGG
+1738 
-1745 KVTGAN
+1745 
-1751 ITGTSDSGNAVQI
+1751 
-1764 ADGGVLTNAVVTGN
+1764 
-1778 ATTGTGVNVSGN
+1778 NVSGN

-1914 VSITTVM
+1914 VSIATVT

-1930 TVADATGNPVM
+1930 TVTDATGNPVM

-2210 VSRVTAGATGSGTAL
+2210 VSRVTAGATGNGTAL

-2235 GYAGT
+2235 GYAGK
-2240 NKGPVILADASGTG
+2240 NKGPVILATASEAG

-2269 AIVGCATSDG
+2269 AIVGNASPDG

-2311 ISGGIV
+2311 INGGTV

-2423 ALNRDQYSVIN
+2423 ALNRDQYSEIS

-2464 DNATPDTGDS
+2464 GNATPDTGDS
-2474 GGVAGG
+2474 GG
-2480 DTGAGESGGAVTPP
+2480 DTGAGESGGTVTLP

-2522 TAQPGGAPGPAI
+2522 TAQPGGAPGPVIGVQMGAY
-2534 REQILVSALRQQ
+2534 ALRQQ

-2585 SLCDGDS
+2585 SLCDEDS

-2605 GVVTSSGK
+2605 GVVTSSASGK